1 MEYTMNR
8 FHKRAHDAHDEHWGD
23 IFTDMFD
30 EAVPE
35 HERYKTF
42 REPHISVTVGRF
54 TSLKRSGTLLTSE
67 WEGYF
72 ALTDLDTGEVLAYI
86 RDARTAPLFRTA
98 EWRLSGMMT
107 LDGKPLYVQKRS
119 DPEPL
124 EVGQILTVEVHHAR
138 T

>member
-1 MEYTMNR
+1 MR
-8 FHKRAHDAHDEHWGD
+8 VIHKRAHDAHDEHWGD

-35 HERYKTF
+35 PLRYKTF
-42 REPHISVTVGRF
+42 REPHISVTVGRLRCHNV
-54 TSLKRSGTLLTSE
+54 TCTLLTSE
-67 WEGYF
+67 WEGYY
-72 ALTDLDTGEVLAYI
+72 ALTHLPTGEVLAYI
-86 RDARTAPLFRTA
+86 RDAKTAPLFRTA